1 MSTLF
6 LDLGNTRLKWAT
18 ADTCGDWLA
27 QGDAAHDQLD
37 TAFAAWRAMPAPGTV
52 HGACVA
58 APALR
63 EQLDTFATAH
73 WGCKIDW
80 LAPSR
85 QALGVENRYRR
96 LEQQGPDRWAAV
108 LGARARFPGEALV
121 IASAGTA
128 LTVDALTA
136 DGVFLGGMILPGY
149 RLMKRALA
157 TGTARLPDAEGR
169 VHDYPTSTE
178 DAIET
183 GIRTALAA
191 SIDAMVGRLQARG
204 ETPRLLLAGG
214 DASQLAA
221 LLNTPA
227 TLVDNLVLHGL
238 AALAFAQPAT
248 RPAP

>member
-1 MSTLF
+1 MSKLF
-6 LDLGNTRLKWAT
+6 LDLGNTRLKWAS
-18 ADTCGDWLA
+18 ADRPGDWLA
-27 QGDAAHDQLD
+27 QGDAAHDRLD
-37 TAFAAWRAMPAPGTV
+37 AALAAWRLLPAPASV

-63 EQLDTFATAH
+63 EQLDAFVQAH
-73 WGCKIDW
+73 WARTIDW

-85 QALGVENRYRR
+85 HALGVENRYRR

-108 LGARARFPGEALV
+108 LGARARFPDEALV

-128 LTVDALTA
+128 LTVDAVTA

-157 TGTARLPDAEGR
+157 TGTARLPDAEGHL
-169 VHDYPTSTE
+169 HDYPTSTE

-191 SIDAMVGRLQARG
+191 SVDAMAARLVARG

-214 DASQLAA
+214 DAAQLTS

-238 AALAFAQPAT
+238 AALAFA
-248 RPAP
+248 

>member
-1 MSTLF
+1 MAIKLF
-6 LDLGNTRLKWAT
+6 IDLGNTRLKWAT
-18 ADTCGDWLA
+18 ADAPGDWLA
-27 QGDAAHDQLD
+27 HNNAAHDRLD
-37 TAFAAWRAMPAPGTV
+37 TAFAAWRDLPTPASV

-63 EQLDTFATAH
+63 EQIDAFALAH
-73 WGCKIDW
+73 WGQTIDW
-80 LAPSR
+80 LSPSR

-108 LGARARFPGEALV
+108 LGARALFPAEALV

-128 LTVDALTA
+128 LTIDALTA
-136 DGVFLGGMILPGY
+136 DGLFLGGMIIPGY

-157 TGTARLPDAEGR
+157 TGTARLPDAAGSI
-169 VHDYPTSTE
+169 HDYPTSTE

-191 SIDAMVGRLQARG
+191 SIDAMVTRLAARG
-204 ETPRLLLAGG
+204 ETPILLLAGG
-214 DASQLAA
+214 DAAQLTS

-238 AALAFAQPAT
+238 AALAFA
-248 RPAP
+248 

>member
-1 MSTLF
+1 MSMLF

-18 ADTCGDWLA
+18 ADAADDWHA
-27 QGDAAHDQLD
+27 EGDAAHDQLD
-37 TAFAAWRAMPAPGTV
+37 SAFAVWRVLPTPTAV

-63 EQLDTFATAH
+63 EQLDAFAAAH
-73 WGCKIDW
+73 WGCKIAW
-80 LAPSR
+80 LTPSR
-85 QALGVENRYRR
+85 HALGVDNRYRR

-149 RLMKRALA
+149 RLMKRSLA
-157 TGTARLPDAEGR
+157 TGTARLPDAEGSL
-169 VHDYPTSTE
+169 HDYPTSTE

-191 SIDAMVGRLQARG
+191 SVDAMVARLQARG

-214 DASQLAA
+214 DASQLTA

-238 AALAFAQPAT
+238 AALAFA
-248 RPAP
+248 